1 MKTRLLMLVI
11 VAAFGATLI
20 SCGGGGG
27 GKTPE
32 EAVSGMMDAVKAKEW
47 EKAVSFM
54 DIDGIVAAMKEQI
67 DEQTKDMSEEEKKQF
82 DEMMGEE
89 MKAMTDPKKMKE
101 KMIETL
107 KEKPP
112 EFTYK
117 IKETKDGEEGV
128 KIVVVEITEKDK
140 EPETEEFPVKKV
152 GGVWKISVPGME

>member
-1 MKTRLLMLVI
+1 MKTRLLMFVI

-32 EAVSGMMDAVKAKEW
+32 EAISGMMDAVKAKDY
-47 EKAVSFM
+47 EKAVSYM
-54 DIDGIVAAMKEQI
+54 DVDGMVKEMRSQLEKMGKDLPEEAKKKM
-67 DEQTKDMSEEEKKQF
+67 DEELA
-82 DEMMGEE
+82 EMTPE
-89 MKAMTDPKKMKE
+89 KMKE

-117 IKETKDGEEGV
+117 IKETKDGEDGM

-140 EPETEEFPVKKV
+140 EPDTEEFPVKKV
-152 GGVWKISVPGME
+152 GGVWKISFSGMD